1 MLKHGNGKL
10 EIGVRNLILLR
21 QGEVQID
28 FLRGMDPRYADMPTT
43 SVLPLMQ
50 ADACLLAD
58 NYDYRLKK
66 LQLGLTA
73 DPDTPNNYVIH
84 PQYS

>member
-21 QGEVQID
+21 QGEVQIG

-50 ADACLLAD
+50 ADALLLAD
-58 NYDYRLKK
+58 NYDYRLKT
-66 LQLGLTA
+66 LQLSLTA
-73 DPDTPNNYVIH
+73 DPENPNNYKLQT
-84 PQYS
+84 QYS

>member
-10 EIGVRNLILLR
+10 ENCVRNLILLR
-21 QGEVQID
+21 RGEVQID
-28 FLRGMDPRYADMPTT
+28 YLRGMRAEYADMPSV

-58 NYDYRLKK
+58 NYDYRLNT

-84 PQYS
+84 TQYS

>member
-10 EIGVRNLILLR
+10 EVGVRNLILLR

-28 FLRGMDPRYADMPTT
+28 FLRGLNPRYADMPTT

-50 ADACLLAD
+50 ADALLLAD
-58 NYDYRLKK
+58 TCDYRLKT
-66 LQLGLTA
+66 LQLSMTA
-73 DPDTPNNYVIH
+73 DAANPYNYNIDTLYT
-84 PQYS
+84 